1 MGQAQC
7 LCRNRGVKETSEGR
21 WRACVMRLAML
32 EQGPC
37 APAWGPQG
45 TAAAPPLL
53 TSVGWEARTGV
64 VVSLGR
70 EVGGAAI
77 FWL

>member
-1 MGQAQC
+1 M
-7 LCRNRGVKETSEGR
+7 
-21 WRACVMRLAML
+21 MRLAML

-77 FWL
+77 IWL